1 MGAEWVSCH
10 CAGGR
15 GGDSYK
21 FGMWGKGG
29 RQRSS
34 AVWFNVNH
42 EREYKKLMDCN
53 KAIELRSV
61 GKVC

>member
-1 MGAEWVSCH
+1 MGKMSPVR
-10 CAGGR
+10 GGR
-15 GGDSYK
+15 VEDSYE
-21 FGMWGKGG
+21 FGVWGKGR

-34 AVWFNVNH
+34 AVWFDVNQ

-53 KAIELRSV
+53 KAIELRSL

>member
-1 MGAEWVSCH
+1 MLSPVR
-10 CAGGR
+10 GGR
-15 GGDSYK
+15 GGDSYE
-21 FGMWGKGG
+21 FGMWEKGR

-34 AVWFNVNH
+34 AVWFNVNQ

-61 GKVC
+61 GKDC